1 MTRFLAVATVLALLA
16 AAPAVEAQPRRPAR
30 SLSANEAIVRCDR
43 AGGGNME
50 MMACVAEILDREDAR
65 LNWAYKAAMSRLPPP
80 QRVSLR
86 NAQRRWIRDRD
97 VECAK
102 EGGDFAQAGIYV
114 TMCHVRLTETR
125 ADELER
131 NGRRSR

>member
-1 MTRFLAVATVLALLA
+1 MTRFLAVAALLMLTIASA
-16 AAPAVEAQPRRPAR
+16 AEAQPRPRR
-30 SLSANEAIVRCDR
+30 SLSASEAIERCDK

-50 MMACVAEILDREDAR
+50 MGACVAEILDREDLR
-65 LNWAYKAAMSRLPPP
+65 LNRAYQASMARLPPP
-80 QRVSLR
+80 QRASLR

-97 VECAK
+97 AECAK

-114 TMCHVRLTETR
+114 TMCHVRLTEAR

>member
-1 MTRFLAVATVLALLA
+1 MTRFLAVAAVLALLA
-16 AAPAVEAQPRRPAR
+16 AAPTAEAQGRRPAR
-30 SLSANEAIVRCDR
+30 SLSANEAIKRCSD
-43 AGGGNME
+43 ASYGNEDMTF
-50 MMACVAEILDREDAR
+50 CVSQFLDREDAR
-65 LNWAYKAAMSRLPPP
+65 LNRAYQAAMARLSPP

-97 VECAK
+97 AECNSSG
-102 EGGDFAQAGIYV
+102 EDLRSGSDI
-114 TMCHVRLTETR
+114 TMCHLRLTERR

>member
-1 MTRFLAVATVLALLA
+1 MIRFLAVAALLMLTI
-16 AAPAVEAQPRRPAR
+16 APSAEAQPRPRR

-50 MMACVAEILDREDAR
+50 MAACVGDILDREDAR

-80 QRVSLR
+80 QQASLR

-97 VECAK
+97 AECAR
-102 EGGDFAQAGIYV
+102 EDGDFAQAGIYV
-114 TMCHVRLTETR
+114 AICNVRLTEAR
-125 ADELER
+125 ADALER